1 MSLLGFILLL
11 GLTTPQNQPVAAQQS
26 GVPPAQQ
33 FQLQVQH
40 NLRIQ
45 VQQPPAQQFQLQVQ
59 PNLGILTQI
68 QGRRLTPRAFEDA
81 NLCFAI
87 RSYIFNRQDGNA
99 PVLVSTTTC
108 TPADTLRR
116 LQVANPPRARLV
128 PQ

>member
-1 MSLLGFILLL
+1 MSPLGFILLL
-11 GLTTPQNQPVAAQQS
+11 GLTAPQNQPVTAQQ
-26 GVPPAQQ
+26 GDVAPAQQ
-33 FQLQVQH
+33 FQLQGQH

-45 VQQPPAQQFQLQVQ
+45 TLQQQGIQNAQRALE
-59 PNLGILTQI
+59 NA
-68 QGRRLTPRAFEDA
+68 RRSLEDA

-87 RSYIFNRQDGNA
+87 RSYVFERQDGNA

-116 LQVANPPRARLV
+116 LQVANPPPARLV